1 MALNTAKFTL
11 PTPTWLQTLRYNEW
25 WRFKIPFLLGIYFW
39 QIDFDTVGTERF
51 WLYAAL
57 LVVWMF
63 GAAGFGYFVNDCF
76 DIEQDAAAGKPN
88 RSGNLSVLSR
98 WLVAF
103 GLLAVALVPWIW
115 LPGMFLSYVF
125 IGVHL
130 FSFLLYS
137 IPPIR
142 FKERYYLGA
151 ITDAL
156 YSYFLPVLLVAYT
169 AWLIN
174 NMPPNYFIPTTY
186 QVLALAGWAMAAGL
200 RNIIQHHILDRR
212 KDRISGTANII
223 NRYGLRFNVNMLRVV
238 FIPLEIALFAFAVYA
253 TGHYEVLLYCLLA
266 FFCFWQMLPVI
277 RINLRHPLNLRFDL
291 GLFTLNAFY
300 EIYLPFGFLVAFAIA
315 QPWYWAA
322 ILPYH
327 FLFPNPLI
335 SFTLW
340 VLAII
345 FHHLVLRWLWIVRL
359 ILSRI
364 VNYSIHYTRVAYR
377 YSRGIKPYDP
387 RKEHDA

>member
-1 MALNTAKFTL
+1 MALDTGKFTL
-11 PTPTWLQTLRYNEW
+11 PTPAWLQTLRYNEW
-25 WRFKIPFLLGIYFW
+25 WRFKVPFLLGIYFW
-39 QIDFDTVGTERF
+39 QIDFATIPMEVF
-51 WLYAAL
+51 WLNAAL

-88 RSGNLSVLSR
+88 RSGSLSVATRL
-98 WLVAF
+98 LVAM
-103 GLLAVALVPWIW
+103 GLLTIALLPWYW
-115 LPGMFLSYVF
+115 LPGNFTSALLIAF
-125 IGVHL
+125 HL
-130 FSFLLYS
+130 LSFLLYS

-169 AWLIN
+169 AWLVN
-174 NMPPNYFIPTTY
+174 NLPPNYYVPINN
-186 QVLALAGWAMAAGL
+186 QALALAAWAMAAGL

-223 NRYGLRFNVNMLRVV
+223 NRYGLRFNVNLLRGL
-238 FIPLEIALFAFAVYA
+238 FIPLEIVLFAVAVHF
-253 TGHYEVLLYCLLA
+253 TGHYEALLYGLLV
-266 FFCFWQMLPVI
+266 FFCFWQLLPVV
-277 RINLRHPLNLRFDL
+277 RINLRQPPNFRLDL

-300 EIYLPFGFLVAFAIA
+300 EIYLPFGFLIAFAIA
-315 QPWYWAA
+315 QPWYWAT

-327 FLFPNPLI
+327 FFFPNPLI

-387 RKEHDA
+387 RKQHDA

>member
-1 MALNTAKFTL
+1 MALDTGKFTL
-11 PTPTWLQTLRYNEW
+11 PTPAWLQTLRYNEW
-25 WRFKIPFLLGIYFW
+25 WRFKVPFLLGIYFW
-39 QIDFDTVGTERF
+39 QIEFATIPMDVF
-51 WLYAAL
+51 WLNAAL

-76 DIEQDAAAGKPN
+76 DIDQDAAASKPN
-88 RSGNLSVLSR
+88 RSGSLSVASR
-98 WLVAF
+98 WLVATS
-103 GLLAVALVPWIW
+103 LLAIALLPWYW
-115 LPGMFLSYVF
+115 LPTATASWLLVG
-125 IGVHL
+125 IHL
-130 FSFLLYS
+130 LSFLLYS

-142 FKERYYLGA
+142 LKERYYLGA

-169 AWLIN
+169 AWLLN
-174 NMPPNYFIPTTY
+174 NLPPNYFVPSPH
-186 QVLALAGWAMAAGL
+186 QALALAGWSLAAGL

-223 NRYGLRFNVNMLRVV
+223 NRYGLRFNVNLLRGL
-238 FIPLEIALFAFAVYA
+238 FIPLEIVLFAFAVYF
-253 TGHYEVLLYCLLA
+253 TGNYTALLYSLLG
-266 FFCFWQMLPVI
+266 FFCLWQLLPVV
-277 RINLRHPLNLRFDL
+277 RINLRQPLNLRLDL
-291 GLFTLNAFY
+291 GLFTLNTFY
-300 EIYLPFGFLVAFAIA
+300 EIYLPFGFLIAFAIA
-315 QPWYWAA
+315 QPWYWAT

-340 VLAII
+340 ILALV

-377 YSRGIKPYDP
+377 YARGIKPYDP
-387 RKEHDA
+387 REQHDA

>member
-1 MALNTAKFTL
+1 MALDTAKFTL
-11 PTPTWLQTLRYNEW
+11 PTPAWLQTLRYNEW
-25 WRFKIPFLLGIYFW
+25 WRFKVPFLLGIYFW
-39 QIDFDTVGTERF
+39 QIDFATIDMQSF

-88 RSGNLSVLSR
+88 KSGKLSLGTRWALSIGLV
-98 WLVAF
+98 LVA
-103 GLLAVALVPWIW
+103 LLPWVF
-115 LPGMFLSYVF
+115 LPGNATSYVLV
-125 IGVHL
+125 GVHL
-130 FSFLLYS
+130 LTFLLYS
-137 IPPIR
+137 IPPVR

-156 YSYFLPVLLVAYT
+156 YSYFLPVWLVGQT
-169 AWLIN
+169 AWLVSGIE
-174 NMPPNYFIPTTY
+174 PTAL
-186 QVLALAGWAMAAGL
+186 QVGGLIAWAMAAGL

-223 NRYGLRFNVNMLRVV
+223 NQFGLRFNVNLLRVL
-238 FIPLEIALFAFAVYA
+238 FIPLEVVLFAFAVYT
-253 TGHYEVLLYCLLA
+253 TGHYEVLLYSLLA
-266 FFCFWQMLPVI
+266 FFCFWQMLPVV
-277 RINLRHPLNLRFDL
+277 RINLRHLLNLRFDL
-291 GLFTLNAFY
+291 GMFTLNAFY
-300 EIYLPFGFLVAFAIA
+300 EIYLPFGFLIAFAVA
-315 QPWYWAA
+315 QPWYWAT

-327 FLFPNPLI
+327 FFFPNPLI

-340 VLAII
+340 VLALI

-377 YSRGIKPYDP
+377 YSKGIKPYDP